1 MKVAERKLED
11 AIECAL
17 LAGGPDACAGG
28 GRIHEQST
36 PYGDTPGGYLRR
48 SPSDYDRRL
57 CLDTQ
62 VALEFVYASQ
72 PTTWKAFAKQH
83 GSEAKERFL
92 SRLASE
98 VGKRGS
104 QGGQAGRR

>member
-1 MKVAERKLED
+1 MKVAEPKLED

-17 LAGGPDACAGG
+17 LAGGPDSCAGYG
-28 GRIHEQST
+28 VIHGLRT
-36 PYGDTPGGYLRR
+36 TYGDAPGGYLRR
-48 SPSDYDRRL
+48 SPSDYDRQL
-57 CLDTQ
+57 SLDTH

-72 PTTWKAFAKQH
+72 PTTWEAFAKQH
-83 GSEAKERFL
+83 GSVAKERFL